1 MPKKKSSKI
10 QIIQELSFNEVV
22 QSGKIY
28 PSRFLGTTK
37 RIKLLKKLGRTCVS
51 CGRSASRLQKCKD
64 LKDDNRIFWRILSE
78 DGMEITID
86 HIKPKSLGG
95 KNTIE
100 NYQTMC
106 LECNVNKGNTL
117 GLIPFI
123 GYKGDISGKELW
135 IKAERFR
142 YKGIIDRIDVN
153 PYTGNPEIFIISERG
168 SCYKINNNAFINLK
182 NDKI

>member
-1 MPKKKSSKI
+1 MPKKKSPKI
-10 QIIQELSFNEVV
+10 QIIKELSFDDVI
-22 QSGKIY
+22 QSEKIY
-28 PSRFLGTTK
+28 SSRFFGTAK
-37 RIKLLKKLGRTCVS
+37 RIKLLKKLGHTCVS

-64 LKDDNRIFWRILSE
+64 LKDNNRIFWRILSE
-78 DGMEITID
+78 DDMEITID

-95 KNTIE
+95 KDTLE

-117 GLIPFI
+117 GLVRFTD
-123 GYKGDISGKELW
+123 YKGDISGKELW
-135 IKAERFR
+135 LKYKKWI

-182 NDKI
+182 NDRI

>member
-1 MPKKKSSKI
+1 MPKKKSPKI
-10 QIIQELSFNEVV
+10 QIIRELSFDEVV
-22 QSGKIY
+22 QSEKIY

-37 RIKLLKKLGRTCVS
+37 RIKLLKKIGHTCIS

-64 LKDDNRIFWRILSE
+64 LKDNNRIFWRILSE

-95 KNTIE
+95 RNVIE

-117 GLIPFI
+117 GLVRLTY
-123 GYKGDISGKELW
+123 YKGDISGKELW
-135 IKAERFR
+135 IKTERYR
-142 YKGIIDRIDVN
+142 YKGIVDRIDVN
-153 PYTGNPEIFIISERG
+153 PYTRNPEIFIISERG
-168 SCYKINNNAFINLK
+168 SCYKINKNAFINCK
-182 NDKI
+182 ND